1 MTFPSFAQVNIFE
14 DGKFCTS
21 VQRPVEFTQVPNTDT
36 LLLAR
41 QSHLYKMTHVPI
53 HYRLEI
59 NVRCDYGKLD
69 LLHYL

>member
-1 MTFPSFAQVNIFE
+1 MTFPSFAQVNVFE

-21 VQRPVEFTQVPNTDT
+21 VQRAVEFTESQHRGSPVA
-36 LLLAR
+36 LQL
-41 QSHLYKMTHVPI
+41 HLYKMTHVPI
-53 HYRLEI
+53 YYRLEI